1 MLATLWWPDTNPV
14 VPASLWPAVLIAGYA
29 VLAWRLRW
37 RVILIA
43 APFAFLLLAMLSEG
57 CPFPIR
63 RRFPDADDFVGYYLL
78 LAAAGVSAMELARLG
93 RPEFVLVATPFLFI
107 SGWLLVGELA
117 EEFVFRV
124 YGRADA
130 PLTLLWKAVLWVPL
144 FCVACWRMSSTLR
157 ANLRVRRGQCAAC
170 GYDLR
175 ESPSRCPEC
184 GAAAA
189 ARPAA

>member
-1 MLATLWWPDTNPV
+1 VLLATLWWPDTNPV
-14 VPASLWPAVLIAGYA
+14 GPASLWPAVLIAGYA
-29 VLAWRLRW
+29 VVARWLRW
-37 RVILIA
+37 RVIFIT

-93 RPEFVLVATPFLFI
+93 KLAFVLVAAPFLFI
-107 SGWLLVGELA
+107 AGWLLVDGLADEL
-117 EEFVFRV
+117 VFRLFAR
-124 YGRADA
+124 GDA
-130 PLTLLWKAVLWVPL
+130 SLIFLWKAILWLPL
-144 FCVACWRMSSTLR
+144 FCVASWRMSSAYR
-157 ANLRVRRGQCAAC
+157 AALRVRRGQCAEC

-189 ARPAA
+189 GGAA